1 VETKGRATASDNAA
15 ELSDWWLC
23 PQGKFKNKSQR
34 QHKFA
39 NAVAV
44 FESSMTLANNITWPP
59 HLSLC
64 GVHVEQHECAV
75 DKFEVGNKNFV
86 EV

>member
-1 VETKGRATASDNAA
+1 METKGRATASDNST
-15 ELSDWWLC
+15 ELSDLWLYR
-23 PQGKFKNKSQR
+23 QGKFINKSQR

-75 DKFEVGNKNFV
+75 DRFEVENNNFI
-86 EV
+86 EI